1 MKPWSGR
8 AQPWASLAAGSLN
21 TWLLSHGGYVS
32 KDLLVWG
39 AVDSLGVAFQSMETS
54 VSSATL
60 QAGLKACHGIVAN
73 VRNGEHWV
81 LLTGYAGGDSFTV
94 HDPGFDQ
101 ATYPLSEMLRF
112 AVYH

>member
-1 MKPWSGR
+1 MS
-8 AQPWASLAAGSLN
+8 
-21 TWLLSHGGYVS
+21 T
-32 KDLLVWG
+32 DLLVWG

-73 VRNGEHWV
+73 VRNGAHWV

-94 HDPGFDQ
+94 HDPGFAQ
-101 ATYPLSEMLRF
+101 ATYPLGEILRF